1 MLIKE
6 FNKDIVNNFYGYFVL
21 QHIGKNSDEINI
33 FVKKLNENKIY
44 EDKFNAFRLPDL
56 NILIC
61 FQSNLDLLSF
71 NNLVATDG
79 ESEEIIN
86 LQVFE
91 RIRRYYDMPKNN
103 KVGGFLFYN
112 SIPVWDP
119 IRCHNEKYGPETF
132 SKNNEEP
139 IPLINY
145 AEDLYIYEP
154 ILSINS
160 VGHMLYAH
168 SAADEEWL
176 MNEDPFPRMARTLQ
190 ENLKQIVEW
199 GDVNN
204 NPWNN
209 NEEISLKAVQFMD
222 MLKFSEEFKSHIRNT
237 QPNMQVF
244 KYLNGDP
251 NARVRPENTGDL
263 TQEIKTEILKR
274 VSHCSLS
281 NILRIF
287 NVQIPEDEMLY
298 IKEKEIELVQKVQ
311 SNLLKSTDNTIE
323 KINDSNIDYV
333 KNVLKQN
340 LPESYGLFNIFAEV
354 YSNHMSILEEII

>member
-1 MLIKE
+1 
-6 FNKDIVNNFYGYFVL
+6 
-21 QHIGKNSDEINI
+21 
-33 FVKKLNENKIY
+33 
-44 EDKFNAFRLPDL
+44 
-56 NILIC
+56 
-61 FQSNLDLLSF
+61 
-71 NNLVATDG
+71 
-79 ESEEIIN
+79 
-86 LQVFE
+86 
-91 RIRRYYDMPKNN
+91 
-103 KVGGFLFYN
+103 
-112 SIPVWDP
+112 
-119 IRCHNEKYGPETF
+119 
-132 SKNNEEP
+132 
-139 IPLINY
+139 
-145 AEDLYIYEP
+145 
-154 ILSINS
+154 
-160 VGHMLYAH
+160 
-168 SAADEEWL
+168 
-176 MNEDPFPRMARTLQ
+176 
-190 ENLKQIVEW
+190 
-199 GDVNN
+199 
-204 NPWNN
+204 
-209 NEEISLKAVQFMD
+209 MD